1 MKSGGV
7 DYRDS
12 KSGTYMIKAYLLI
25 LLISAIAGVS
35 HFDFDRKSAE
45 RKA

>member
-1 MKSGGV
+1 VKSGA
-7 DYRDS
+7 DYRHS

-25 LLISAIAGVS
+25 LLISAIAGMS
-35 HFDFDRKSAE
+35 HLDLNRKSAE